1 MCVGRYAVH
10 FKKSK
15 LPLWINFKTFFFLRE
30 DQSDSEDEAEDKD
43 EDASDKSDMEEDQTE
58 HTQTMDQSEDAT
70 QSSDQREHMEKL
82 DEIHMSDADL
92 HKLEKAARTGFKW
105 MKPVF
110 KDVLS

>member
-1 MCVGRYAVH
+1 MTVMLLISRI
-10 FKKSK
+10 K
-15 LPLWINFKTFFFLRE
+15 LTLCDFKTFFSLRE
-30 DQSDSEDEAEDKD
+30 DQSDSEDEAETKD
-43 EDASDKSDMEEDQTE
+43 ADRDASDKSDMEEDQAE
-58 HTQTMDQSEDAT
+58 HAQTMDQSENAT
-70 QSSDQREHMEKL
+70 ESLKQREHMEKL